1 MAFLNDPGLQ
11 ALWQNVVARLNN
23 LVEAVPGKGLSTND
37 YTDED
42 KTKVEN
48 AATGIGNL
56 NDQIS
61 GVGEKADEAKST
73 ADEALAAINALAPNA
88 VQVIEQTFTEEQK
101 AQARANIGAVTSS
114 DIPSPDG
121 FVLITPDDIDE
132 ICGQTVEYVTYDSV
146 LF

>member
-61 GVGEKADEAKST
+61 GVGEKGRHCHRKFPSRCDG
-73 ADEALAAINALAPNA
+73 
-88 VQVIEQTFTEEQK
+88 K
-101 AQARANIGAVTSS
+101 AGTW
-114 DIPSPDG
+114 
-121 FVLITPDDIDE
+121 L
-132 ICGQTVEYVTYDSV
+132 
-146 LF
+146 